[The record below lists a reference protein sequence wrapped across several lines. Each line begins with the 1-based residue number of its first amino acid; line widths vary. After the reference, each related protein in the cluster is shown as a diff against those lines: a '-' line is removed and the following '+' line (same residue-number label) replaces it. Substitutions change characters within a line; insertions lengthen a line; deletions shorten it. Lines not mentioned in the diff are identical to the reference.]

1 MNESIYKQCSKCNKR
16 FLSTQIGRI
25 KCLLCTINDIN
36 NIKPIIY
43 ANVSKKNS
51 KK

>member
-1 MNESIYKQCSKCNKR
+1 MNESIYKQCSRCNKR

-25 KCLLCTINDIN
+25 KCLICTVN